1 MLQGSAYTEEEEKQ
15 HQQKEAK
22 KKIEN
27 KNKRKRKIIRPFS
40 WDFFSFSSSHN
51 FKFTQVQVIA
61 NEQNIHWCSVVHA
74 IERRMIQQQQQTH
87 NNK

>member
-1 MLQGSAYTEEEEKQ
+1 MLQRSAYNEEEEEKQ
-15 HQQKEAK
+15 QQKQKEA

-40 WDFFSFSSSHN
+40 WEIFSFSSSHN

-61 NEQNIHWCSVVHA
+61 NEQNIHWCSVVHS
-74 IERRMIQQQQQTH
+74 IERRMI
-87 NNK
+87 